1 MKKQLLFK
9 EVQKFNQWWLWL
21 IIAGTAIL
29 PLLQFDYNKS
39 FLAQINIEKVI
50 LSLIAVAVLVL
61 FLTLRMTTC
70 IYEDYISVSFFPFTN
85 KTFFWKDLSYAQI
98 IDYGFVGG
106 WGIRLWTAYGTVYNV
121 RGSKGIHI
129 KTANKQ
135 YLIGTQREK
144 ELRLAVAHLLK

>member
-1 MKKQLLFK
+1 MKTKLLFK

-21 IIAGTAIL
+21 IIVGMAIL
-29 PLLQFDYNKS
+29 PLLQFDYNRS
-39 FLAQINIEKVI
+39 FLDQMSTDKVI

-61 FLTLRMTTC
+61 FLTLKMTTC
-70 IYEDYISVSFFPFTN
+70 VYEDNISVSFFPFIN
-85 KTFFWKDLSYAQI
+85 KTFFWKDLNHAQI

-121 RGSKGIHI
+121 KGSKGLHI
-129 KTANKQ
+129 KRADKQ
-135 YLIGTQREK
+135 YLIGTQKEK